1 MPRVIIRITV
11 SDGKQDYSYDYVE
24 VKEKEAGTAIN
35 KITRGYHNKMIY
47 YCWPFYW
54 YSHGGRLH
62 VCCSRGSGP

>member
-35 KITRGYHNKMIY
+35 KITRRYHNKMI
-47 YCWPFYW
+47 
-54 YSHGGRLH
+54 
-62 VCCSRGSGP
+62 